1 MTLTGR
7 YVHAWESYWGDTP
20 YTPGAAIWDTDP
32 SLTAAPH
39 LELFAPHADAALPVV
54 DVGCGNGT
62 QTRYLARHFTRAVG
76 IDVSHAGI
84 AHARRADTGR
94 TVDFRQTDAT
104 DTDAVRALHE
114 RLGDSNV
121 YLRAVMHQSDPS
133 DRPLVAAAVAE
144 LVGERGRAF
153 VAELTSEAKTVLR
166 ELVREPG
173 GPPPKLARVFA
184 HGLRPADSAD
194 HEVPD
199 LLRASGLTV
208 LAQGRTALAQ
218 TEFRADGSR
227 IELPAQWL
235 IVGRTG

>member
-1 MTLTGR
+1 MTLTDR

-20 YTPGAAIWDTDP
+20 DVPGEAIWDSDP

-39 LELFAPHADAALPVV
+39 LELFAPHADPALPVV
-54 DVGCGNGT
+54 DLGCGNGT
-62 QTRYLARHFTRAVG
+62 QTRYLARHFPRAVG

-84 AHARRADTGR
+84 ARARRADSAG
-94 TVDFRQTDAT
+94 TVEFRQLNAT
-104 DTDAVRALHE
+104 DTAAVRELHQ

-121 YLRAVMHQSDPS
+121 YLRAVIHQSDPP
-133 DRPLVAAAVAE
+133 DRPLIAAAVAE

-153 VAELTSEAKTVLR
+153 VAELTAEAKTVLR
-166 ELVREPG
+166 ELMREPG

-184 HGLRPADSAD
+184 HGLKPAGSEDR
-194 HEVPD
+194 EVPD

-208 LAQGRTALAQ
+208 LAAGRTALAQ
-218 TEFRADGSR
+218 TEFRADGTR
-227 IELPAQWL
+227 IDLPAQWL

>member
-20 YTPGAAIWDTDP
+20 DTPGEAIWDSDP
-32 SLTAAPH
+32 SLSAAPH
-39 LELFAPHADAALPVV
+39 LELFAPHADAELPVV
-54 DVGCGNGT
+54 DIGCGNGT
-62 QTRYLARHFTRAVG
+62 QTRYLARHFARAVG
-76 IDVSHAGI
+76 LDVSHAAT
-84 AHARRADTGR
+84 AHARRADTAG
-94 TVDFRQTDAT
+94 TVEFRQLDAT
-104 DTDAVRALHE
+104 DALAVRELHE

-121 YLRAVMHQSDPS
+121 YLRAVIHQSDPP

-153 VAELTSEAKTVLR
+153 VAELTAGAKTVLR
-166 ELVREPG
+166 EIAREPG

-184 HGLRPADSAD
+184 HGLKPAESEDS
-194 HEVPD
+194 EVPD
-199 LLRASGLTV
+199 LLRACGLTV
-208 LAQGRTALAQ
+208 LADGRTTLAQ

>member
-1 MTLTGR
+1 MSPTGR

-20 YTPGAAIWDTDP
+20 GAPGAAIWDSDP
-32 SLTAAPH
+32 SLAAEPH
-39 LELFAPHADAALPVV
+39 LELFAPYADRARPVV
-54 DVGCGNGT
+54 DIGCGNGT
-62 QTRYLARHFTRAVG
+62 QTRYLARHFARAVG
-76 IDVSHAGI
+76 VDVAHAGI

-94 TVDFRQTDAT
+94 TVEFRQLDAA
-104 DTDAVRALHE
+104 DAGAVRELHE

-121 YLRAVMHQSDPS
+121 YMRAVIHQSDPP

-153 VAELTSEAKTVLR
+153 VAELTAGAKTVLR
-166 ELVREPG
+166 ELMGEPG

-184 HGLRPADSAD
+184 HGLRPAESDD
-194 HEVPD
+194 GEVPE
-199 LLRASGLTV
+199 LLRACGLTV
-208 LAQGRTALAQ
+208 LAYGRTTLPQ
-218 TEFRADGSR
+218 TEFRADGTR

>member
-20 YTPGAAIWDTDP
+20 DAPGEAIWDSDP

-39 LELFAPHADAALPVV
+39 LKLLAPYVDAALPVV
-54 DVGCGNGT
+54 DLGCGNGT
-62 QTRYLARHFTRAVG
+62 QTRYLARHFPRAVG

-84 AHARRADTGR
+84 AHARRADTAG
-94 TVDFRQTDAT
+94 TVEFRQLNAT
-104 DTDAVRALHE
+104 DTVAVRELHK

-121 YLRAVMHQSDPS
+121 YLRAVIHQSDPP
-133 DRPLVAAAVAE
+133 DRPLIAAAVAE

-153 VAELTSEAKTVLR
+153 VAELTAEAKTVLR
-166 ELVREPG
+166 DIMGEPG

-184 HGLRPADSAD
+184 HGLKPAESAD

-208 LAQGRTALAQ
+208 LADGRTTLAQ

>member
-7 YVHAWESYWGDTP
+7 YVHAWESYWEDTP
-20 YTPGAAIWDTDP
+20 DTPGEAIWDSDP

-39 LELFAPHADAALPVV
+39 LELFAPHVDVALPVV

-62 QTRYLARHFTRAVG
+62 QTRYLARHFSRAVG
-76 IDVSHAGI
+76 VDLSHAAV
-84 AHARRADTGR
+84 AHARRADTANA
-94 TVDFRQTDAT
+94 VEFRQLDAA
-104 DTDAVRALHE
+104 DPAAVRELHK

-121 YLRAVMHQSDPS
+121 YLRAVIHQSEPP

-144 LVGERGRAF
+144 LVGQRGRAF
-153 VAELTSEAKTVLR
+153 VVELTAEAKTVLR
-166 ELVREPG
+166 ELMGEPG

-184 HGLRPADSAD
+184 HGLKPAESEDS
-194 HEVPD
+194 EVPE

-208 LAQGRTALAQ
+208 LADGRTTLAQ
-218 TEFRADGSR
+218 TEFRADGTR